1 MVRPAPGEPVEQRL
15 LATARRRST
24 LISEVSSAMAGS
36 LNIRRSVLR
45 LLDSVCAE
53 FADWAM
59 LGLLDS
65 SGLRM
70 DLYGGA
76 DPRNLT
82 DIAVGELAGL
92 RTLQALMQ
100 TGQTEL
106 LHVAV
111 GSLDELIPDPALREE
126 AKQLRPADALGLAL
140 LTRGAVIG
148 FLVLLRSEGRG
159 FTVRDV
165 TAAEEVARRAALS
178 LDSARLY
185 RSRVELT
192 SALQT
197 ALRPPA
203 LPEVP
208 GLRLAAT
215 YRAAAEHL
223 DIGGDFYDAFGVP
236 EDLSVV
242 CGSVRG
248 PGITSAP
255 AAIQAR
261 QSVRTAARFSRRPD
275 SVLGATADALHLE
288 VPDVEVSLCYARVQL
303 SPGGG
308 HATIDIGK
316 SGSVRPIL
324 IGTDGVVRPVQF
336 HELSD
341 PYASSYARIEVERG
355 DMLLLVT
362 NGILA
367 GNGPAGR
374 YGLDRLLRLA
384 GRYAGTGALVLAEAL
399 EQDVVDFIDGHSH
412 EDLMA
417 LVVECRPSAEPSTWA
432 SLGDGE

>member
-15 LATARRRST
+15 LATARRRSA

-45 LLDSVCAE
+45 LLDLVRAE

-65 SGLRM
+65 SGLRVE
-70 DLYGGA
+70 LYGGS

-82 DIAVGELAGL
+82 DIAVAELAGF
-92 RTLQALMQ
+92 RTLQTLMQ
-100 TGQTEL
+100 TGESEL
-106 LHVAV
+106 LHVSVDGA
-111 GSLDELIPDPALREE
+111 GPDGLDGLIPQPALHEE
-126 AKQLRPADALGLAL
+126 AKRLRPADALGLAL

-148 FLVLLRSEGRG
+148 FLVLLRGEGRG

-165 TAAEEVARRAALS
+165 AAAEEVARRAALS

-185 RSRVELT
+185 RARVELT

-203 LPEVP
+203 LPDLP
-208 GLRLAAT
+208 GLRLAAS

-223 DIGGDFYDAFGVP
+223 DIGGDFYDAFGIP

-248 PGITSAP
+248 PGISSAP
-255 AAIQAR
+255 AAIQIR

-316 SGSVRPIL
+316 SGGVLPIL
-324 IGTDGVVRPVQF
+324 IGTDATVQPVQF
-336 HELSD
+336 PELAD
-341 PYASSYARIEVERG
+341 PYASSYARIEVEPG
-355 DMLLLVT
+355 DLLLLVT
-362 NGILA
+362 GGIPRA
-367 GNGPAGR
+367 TGPTGT
-374 YGLDRLLRLA
+374 YGEDRLLQLA

-417 LVVECRPSAEPSTWA
+417 LIVECGP
-432 SLGDGE
+432 LGDGG

>member
-15 LATARRRST
+15 LASARRRST
-24 LISEVSSAMAGS
+24 MVAEVSSAMAGS

-45 LLDSVCAE
+45 LLDIIGAE

-65 SGLRM
+65 TGLRI

-82 DIAVGELAGL
+82 DIPVAGL
-92 RTLQALMQ
+92 DGFRTLRMLMQ
-100 TGQTEL
+100 TGETQL
-106 LHVAV
+106 LHVSV
-111 GSLDELIPDPALREE
+111 DSPGPDGLDQLIPDLALREE

-148 FLVLLRSEGRG
+148 FLVLLRGEGRG

-165 TAAEEVARRAALS
+165 GAAEEVARRAALS

-185 RSRVELT
+185 RARVELT
-192 SALQT
+192 SALQA
-197 ALRPPA
+197 ALRPPS
-203 LPEVP
+203 LPDVP

-223 DIGGDFYDAFGVP
+223 DIGGDFYDAFGTP

-248 PGITSAP
+248 PGISSAP

-316 SGSVRPIL
+316 SGGVRPIL
-324 IGTDGVVRPVQF
+324 VGTNGVVQPVYF
-336 HELSD
+336 HELAD

-355 DMLLLVT
+355 DLLLLVT
-362 NGILA
+362 GGILRA
-367 GNGPAGR
+367 GGPNGS

-399 EQDVVDFIDGHSH
+399 EQDVVDFLDGHSH

-417 LVVECRPSAEPSTWA
+417 LIVEC
-432 SLGDGE
+432 G

>member
-1 MVRPAPGEPVEQRL
+1 M
-15 LATARRRST
+15 

-65 SGLRM
+65 TGLQVE
-70 DLYGGA
+70 LYGGS

-82 DIAVGELAGL
+82 HLPVAELISY
-92 RTLQALMQ
+92 RSLQRLMQ
-100 TGQTEL
+100 TGETEL
-106 LHVAV
+106 LHVSV
-111 GSLDELIPDPALREE
+111 DSPTPDGLDGLIPRQPLREE
-126 AKQLRPADALGLAL
+126 AKALRPADALGLAL

-148 FLVLLRSEGRG
+148 FLVLLRGEGRG

-165 TAAEEVARRAALS
+165 AAAEEVARRAALS

-185 RSRVELT
+185 RARVELT
-192 SALQT
+192 SALQG
-197 ALRPPA
+197 ALRPPS

-223 DIGGDFYDAFGVP
+223 DIGGDFYDAFGSP

-248 PGITSAP
+248 PGISSAP
-255 AAIQAR
+255 AAIQIR

-288 VPDVEVSLCYARVQL
+288 VPEVEVSLCYARVQQ

-316 SGSVRPIL
+316 SGGIRPIL
-324 IGTDGVVRPVQF
+324 IGTNGVVQQVHF
-336 HELSD
+336 HELAD
-341 PYASSYARIEVERG
+341 PYASSFARIEVERG
-355 DMLLLVT
+355 DLLLLVT
-362 NGILA
+362 GGIIEA
-367 GNGPAGR
+367 TGPSGQ
-374 YGLDRLLRLA
+374 YGLVRLLQLA
-384 GRYAGTGALVLAEAL
+384 GRYAGAGALVLAQAL
-399 EQDVVDFIDGHSH
+399 EQEVVDFLDGHSH

-417 LVVECRPSAEPSTWA
+417 LIVECGGSAMA
-432 SLGDGE
+432 SGCDLLGDGE

>member
-24 LISEVSSAMAGS
+24 LISEVGSAMAGS

-45 LLDSVCAE
+45 LLDVVRAE

-65 SGLRM
+65 TGLRM
-70 DLYGGA
+70 DLYGGS
-76 DPRNLT
+76 DLRDLT
-82 DIAVGELAGL
+82 EIAVAELTGF
-92 RTLQALMQ
+92 RTLQRLMQ
-100 TGQTEL
+100 TGETEL
-106 LHVAV
+106 LHVSV
-111 GSLDELIPDPALREE
+111 GSAAPDGLDGLIPHPDLREQ
-126 AKQLRPADALGLAL
+126 AQALRPADALGLAL

-148 FLVLLRSEGRG
+148 FLVLLRGEGRG

-165 TAAEEVARRAALS
+165 AAAEEVARRAALS
-178 LDSARLY
+178 LDSARLF
-185 RSRVELT
+185 RARVELT

-197 ALRPPA
+197 ALRPPS
-203 LPEVP
+203 LPNVP
-208 GLRLAAT
+208 GLRMAAS

-223 DIGGDFYDAFGVP
+223 DIGGDFYDAFGTA

-248 PGITSAP
+248 PGISSAP
-255 AAIQAR
+255 ASIQTR

-275 SVLGATADALHLE
+275 SVLGATADALHQE

-316 SGSVRPIL
+316 CGGVQPVLVGTNGDVQPVRFPELADPHASG
-324 IGTDGVVRPVQF
+324 F
-336 HELSD
+336 
-341 PYASSYARIEVERG
+341 ARIEVERG
-355 DMLLLVT
+355 DLLLLVT
-362 NGILA
+362 GGILRA
-367 GNGPAGR
+367 VGPAGEYR
-374 YGLDRLLRLA
+374 LGRLLQLA
-384 GRYAGTGALVLAEAL
+384 SRYAGTGALVLAEAL
-399 EQDVVDFIDGHSH
+399 EQDVVDFIDGRGH
-412 EDLMA
+412 EDLLA
-417 LVVECRPSAEPSTWA
+417 LIVECGP
-432 SLGDGE
+432 

>member
-1 MVRPAPGEPVEQRL
+1 MVRPAPGDPVEQRL

-24 LISEVSSAMAGS
+24 LISEASSAMAGS

-45 LLDSVCAE
+45 LLDILCAD

-65 SGLRM
+65 SGLRV
-70 DLYGGA
+70 DLYGGV

-82 DIAVGELAGL
+82 DVAVSELGGL
-92 RTLQALMQ
+92 RTLQRLMQ
-100 TGQTEL
+100 TGETEL
-106 LHVAV
+106 LHVV
-111 GSLDELIPDPALREE
+111 VDSPTPDGLDGLIPHEELREE
-126 AKQLRPADALGLAL
+126 ARQLRPADALGLAL

-148 FLVLLRSEGRG
+148 FLVLLRGEGRG

-165 TAAEEVARRAALS
+165 AAAEEVARRGAQS

-185 RSRVELT
+185 RARVELT

-203 LPEVP
+203 LPTVP

-223 DIGGDFYDAFGVP
+223 DIGGDFYDAFGTAD
-236 EDLSVV
+236 DLSLV

-316 SGSVRPIL
+316 SGGVRPIL
-324 IGTDGVVRPVQF
+324 IGTDGVVRPVEF
-336 HELSD
+336 HELAD

-362 NGILA
+362 EGIVNA
-367 GNGPAGR
+367 VGPAGS

-399 EQDVVDFIDGHSH
+399 EQDVVDFLDGHSH

-417 LVVECRPSAEPSTWA
+417 LIVECGV
-432 SLGDGE
+432 LGDSE

>member
-1 MVRPAPGEPVEQRL
+1 V
-15 LATARRRST
+15 
-24 LISEVSSAMAGS
+24 
-36 LNIRRSVLR
+36 
-45 LLDSVCAE
+45 
-53 FADWAM
+53 
-59 LGLLDS
+59 
-65 SGLRM
+65 
-70 DLYGGA
+70 DLYGGS

-82 DIAVGELAGL
+82 DITVAELAGF
-92 RTLQALMQ
+92 RTLQTLMQ
-100 TGQTEL
+100 TGESEL
-106 LHVAV
+106 LHVSV
-111 GSLDELIPDPALREE
+111 DGSSPDGLDGLIPQPALRAE
-126 AKQLRPADALGLAL
+126 AKRLRPADALGLAL

-148 FLVLLRSEGRG
+148 FLVLLRGEGRG

-165 TAAEEVARRAALS
+165 AAAEEVARRAALS

-185 RSRVELT
+185 RARVELT

-203 LPEVP
+203 LPDLP
-208 GLRLAAT
+208 GLRLAAS

-223 DIGGDFYDAFGVP
+223 DIGGDFYDAFGTP

-248 PGITSAP
+248 PGISSAP
-255 AAIQAR
+255 AAIQIR

-288 VPDVEVSLCYARVQL
+288 VPDVEVSLCYARLQL

-308 HATIDIGK
+308 HATIDIGR
-316 SGSVRPIL
+316 SGGVRPIL
-324 IGTDGVVRPVQF
+324 IGTDATVQPVQF
-336 HELSD
+336 PELAD

-355 DMLLLVT
+355 DLLLLVT
-362 NGILA
+362 GGIPRA
-367 GNGPAGR
+367 TGPAGT

-417 LVVECRPSAEPSTWA
+417 LIVECGP
-432 SLGDGE
+432 

>member
-1 MVRPAPGEPVEQRL
+1 
-15 LATARRRST
+15 
-24 LISEVSSAMAGS
+24 MAGS

-45 LLDSVCAE
+45 LLDIVCAE

-65 SGLRM
+65 SGLRF

-82 DIAVGELAGL
+82 DIAVGELIGL

-111 GSLDELIPDPALREE
+111 GSLGPDGLDELIPAEALREE
-126 AKQLRPADALGLAL
+126 AKQLQPADALGLAL

-148 FLVLLRSEGRG
+148 FLVLLRGEGRG

-197 ALRPPA
+197 ALRPPV
-203 LPEVP
+203 LPELP

-223 DIGGDFYDAFGVP
+223 DIGGDFYDAFGTG

-275 SVLGATADALHLE
+275 SVLGATADALHQE
-288 VPDVEVSLCYARVQL
+288 VPDVEVSLCYARVQQ

-324 IGTDGVVRPVQF
+324 IGTDGVVRPVEF
-336 HELSD
+336 HELTD

-362 NGILA
+362 EGILTGA
-367 GNGPAGR
+367 GAAGP

-412 EDLMA
+412 EDLLA
-417 LVVECRPSAEPSTWA
+417 LIVECGP
-432 SLGDGE
+432 LGDSG

>member
-24 LISEVSSAMAGS
+24 LISEISSAMAGS

-45 LLDSVCAE
+45 LLDLVRTE

-65 SGLRM
+65 TGLRV

-82 DIAVGELAGL
+82 DIAVAELSGF
-92 RTLQALMQ
+92 RTLQTLMQ
-100 TGQTEL
+100 TGETEL
-106 LHVAV
+106 LHVSV
-111 GSLDELIPDPALREE
+111 DSSSPDGLDGLIPQPALRAE
-126 AKQLRPADALGLAL
+126 AIRLRPADALGLAL

-148 FLVLLRSEGRG
+148 FLVLLRGEGRG

-165 TAAEEVARRAALS
+165 AAAEEVARRAALS

-185 RSRVELT
+185 RARVELT

-203 LPEVP
+203 LPDVP
-208 GLRLAAT
+208 GLRLAAS

-223 DIGGDFYDAFGVP
+223 DIGGDFYDAFGTP

-248 PGITSAP
+248 PGVSSAP
-255 AAIQAR
+255 AAIQIR

-316 SGSVRPIL
+316 SGDVWPIL
-324 IGTDGVVRPVQF
+324 IGAGATVQPVQF
-336 HELSD
+336 PELAD

-355 DMLLLVT
+355 DLLLLVT
-362 NGILA
+362 GGIPQA
-367 GNGPAGR
+367 IGSTGG
-374 YGLDRLLRLA
+374 YGMDRLLRLA

-399 EQDVVDFIDGHSH
+399 EQDVVDFIDGRSH

-417 LVVECRPSAEPSTWA
+417 LIVEC
-432 SLGDGE
+432 G

>member
-1 MVRPAPGEPVEQRL
+1 
-15 LATARRRST
+15 
-24 LISEVSSAMAGS
+24 MAGS

-45 LLDSVCAE
+45 LLSIVGAE

-65 SGLRM
+65 TGLRM
-70 DLYGGA
+70 ELYGGS
-76 DPRNLT
+76 DPRNHT
-82 DIAVGELAGL
+82 DLPVCELAGFRSL
-92 RTLQALMQ
+92 HTLMQ
-100 TGQTEL
+100 TGETEL
-106 LHVAV
+106 LHVSVEGAAPD
-111 GSLDELIPDPALREE
+111 GLDGLIPHPDLRQE
-126 AKQLRPADALGLAL
+126 AKTLRPADALGLAL

-148 FLVLLRSEGRG
+148 FVVLLRGEGRG

-165 TAAEEVARRAALS
+165 AAAEEVARRAALS

-185 RSRVELT
+185 RARVELT
-192 SALQT
+192 SALQS
-197 ALRPPA
+197 ALRPPS
-203 LPEVP
+203 LPDVP

-223 DIGGDFYDAFGVP
+223 DIGGDFYDAFGTP

-248 PGITSAP
+248 AGISSAP
-255 AAIQAR
+255 AAIQTR

-275 SVLGATADALHLE
+275 SVLGATADALHVE

-316 SGSVRPIL
+316 NGGVRPIL
-324 IGTDGVVRPVQF
+324 IGTDGDVQPVRFP
-336 HELSD
+336 ELAD
-341 PYASSYARIEVERG
+341 PYASSFARIEVERG
-355 DMLLLVT
+355 DLLLLVT
-362 NGILA
+362 GGILDA
-367 GNGPAGR
+367 TGPSGR
-374 YGLDRLLRLA
+374 YGLGRLLQLA
-384 GRYAGTGALVLAEAL
+384 SRYAGTGALVLAEAL

-417 LVVECRPSAEPSTWA
+417 LILECGP
-432 SLGDGE
+432 

>member
-15 LATARRRST
+15 LATARRRSV

-45 LLDSVCAE
+45 LLDIIGTD
-53 FADWAM
+53 FADWAV

-82 DIAVGELAGL
+82 GIAVTELSRFGTL
-92 RTLQALMQ
+92 RRLMQ

-106 LHVAV
+106 LQVAV
-111 GSLDELIPDPALREE
+111 DSLDPDGLDGLIPHDSLREE
-126 AKQLRPADALGLAL
+126 AKRLRPADALGLAL

-148 FLVLLRSEGRG
+148 FLVLVRGEGHG

-165 TAAEEVARRAALS
+165 SAAEEVARRAALS

-185 RSRVELT
+185 RARAELT
-192 SALQT
+192 NALQT

-203 LPEVP
+203 LPEVS
-208 GLRLAAT
+208 GLRLAVS

-223 DIGGDFYDAFGVP
+223 DIGGDFYDAFGTP
-236 EDLSVV
+236 EDLSLV

-308 HATIDIGK
+308 HATIDIGRN
-316 SGSVRPIL
+316 GTVRPIL
-324 IGTDGVVRPVQF
+324 ISGNGVVEPVRF
-336 HELSD
+336 PDLMD
-341 PYASSYARIEVERG
+341 PLASSYARIEVERG

-362 NGILA
+362 SGIVE
-367 GNGPAGR
+367 GIGPTGR

-384 GRYAGTGALVLAEAL
+384 TRYAGSGALVLAEAL
-399 EQDVVDFIDGHSH
+399 EQDVVDFLDGRSH

-417 LVVECRPSAEPSTWA
+417 LIVEC
-432 SLGDGE
+432 G